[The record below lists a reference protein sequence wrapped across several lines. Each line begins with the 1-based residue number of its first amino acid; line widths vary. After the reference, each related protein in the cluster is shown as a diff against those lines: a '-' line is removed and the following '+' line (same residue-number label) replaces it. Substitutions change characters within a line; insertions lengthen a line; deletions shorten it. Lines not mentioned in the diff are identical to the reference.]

1 MTRHSWAPLMTK
13 HIATIEDKVLN
24 LLGQGIPAETV
35 ASALGVSPGRISQLL
50 SDDVFSQKVVELR
63 YSSLQKHN
71 ARDEKYDSLEDRLLE
86 RLEKT
91 LPLMMK
97 PETILKAIATI
108 NGAKRRGQSTPES
121 ITNKTTV
128 VNLILPTK
136 ITQKFSVNENNQVI
150 KAGNL
155 DLTTIQ
161 SGDLRAQIER
171 KQSEQ
176 LEQLEDLRELEDLTN
191 GGNNETNEGIIRKE
205 ATSSTG

>member
-1 MTRHSWAPLMTK
+1 MTK
-13 HIATIEDKVLN
+13 HIATIEDRVLN

-50 SDDVFSQKVVELR
+50 SDDIFSQKVVELR

>member
-1 MTRHSWAPLMTK
+1 MTK
-13 HIATIEDKVLN
+13 HIATIEDRVLN

-50 SDDVFSQKVVELR
+50 SDDIFSQKVVELR

-136 ITQKFSVNENNQVI
+136 ITQKFSVNENN
-150 KAGNL
+150 
-155 DLTTIQ
+155 IQ
-161 SGDLRAQIER
+161 SGDLRAQVER